1 MSVLSLVS
9 GEPLLRALTGGLVAM
24 LLVGLGAWMPRHL
37 LAWSRWLL
45 ALVAGAFL
53 LTAVFALGLPAAQH
67 LAAQGDFLAT
77 VLPLAAG
84 ILLGAGGGQALAR
97 GLDSLQAG
105 SWGTPVRRAVL
116 VLALHNLPEGLA
128 LGAGLSVGNPLQ
140 GLGVLG
146 GIGLHNLLEGACL
159 AALLRRDAPKGLV
172 ALALLAAVTEPIGAL
187 VGAKLASGSP
197 AALPW
202 VLMITAG
209 ALIEIVRAEVLP
221 ELRRSRKSG
230 EDPAACCGP
239 R

>member
-1 MSVLSLVS
+1 MMASD
-9 GEPLLRALTGGLVAM
+9 PLLRALAGGVVAM
-24 LLVGLGAWMPRHL
+24 GLVGLGAWLPRRL

-53 LTAVFALGLPAAQH
+53 MTAVFALGLPAAHH

-97 GLDSLQAG
+97 GLDALQG
-105 SWGTPVRRAVL
+105 GTWGTPVRRAVL

-128 LGAGLSVGNPLQ
+128 LGAGLAVGSPLQ

-159 AALLRRDAPKGLV
+159 AALLRRDGPRGIV
-172 ALALLAAVTEPIGAL
+172 ALALLAAVTEPLGAL

-221 ELRRSRKSG
+221 ELRRTRG
-230 EDPAACCGP
+230 EAEDPAACCGP